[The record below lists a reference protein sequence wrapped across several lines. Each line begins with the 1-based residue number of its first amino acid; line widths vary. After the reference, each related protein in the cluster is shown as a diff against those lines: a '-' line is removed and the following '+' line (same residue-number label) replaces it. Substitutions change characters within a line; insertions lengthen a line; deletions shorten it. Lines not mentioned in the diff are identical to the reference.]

1 MRILT
6 QSILTTALLC
16 ISLHWATPPV
26 LATQD
31 ETQTVHSEVADDGP
45 YVLWRDAETA
55 VILSYCDGEVVQ
67 TVVEN
72 ITKPIQFSP
81 PCSPLTTIHL
91 DPSPPQ
97 PIPATWEMPT
107 RLLAV
112 SDLEGNYDTFVQF
125 LKANKVVDDE
135 GHWAW
140 GDGHLAFVGDIVD
153 RGDQVTELLWYIRAL
168 EHEANAAG
176 GHVHYILGNH
186 EAMIMAGDLR
196 YIHPK
201 YTATS
206 EQLGHTYDALFGS
219 ETELGRWF
227 RTRNSIEQIGPL
239 LFVHAG
245 YSPVLEQLKL
255 EPEQINEQIQA
266 SLGPPIPK
274 RADRKELATSLE
286 WNRQGP
292 MWYRGYFARY
302 AKDYGD
308 APSDEQLLEILK
320 RHQAEYIVVGHSVVD
335 DITWID
341 ENNRLIGI
349 DVKWNKPTEG
359 EGLLVENGTLSR
371 VNMTGKR
378 IPLESKQKDSETD

>member
-1 MRILT
+1 
-6 QSILTTALLC
+6 
-16 ISLHWATPPV
+16 
-26 LATQD
+26 
-31 ETQTVHSEVADDGP
+31 
-45 YVLWRDAETA
+45 
-55 VILSYCDGEVVQ
+55 
-67 TVVEN
+67 
-72 ITKPIQFSP
+72 
-81 PCSPLTTIHL
+81 
-91 DPSPPQ
+91 
-97 PIPATWEMPT
+97 MPT